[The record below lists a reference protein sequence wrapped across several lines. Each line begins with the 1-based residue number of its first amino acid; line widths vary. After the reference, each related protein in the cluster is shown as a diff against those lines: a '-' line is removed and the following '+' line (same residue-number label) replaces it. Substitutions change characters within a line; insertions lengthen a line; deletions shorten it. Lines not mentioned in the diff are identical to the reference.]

1 MSCRRNALLRLP
13 ECEPIPAIDA
23 LEADGWTVHAATW
36 QANGHALM
44 SRGGTWAIGRW
55 EPIGVEPQ
63 ESERAARNAFDRELP
78 DGVPRVSRGS

>member
-1 MSCRRNALLRLP
+1 MSRNALSSLP

-36 QANGHALM
+36 RVAGGHALM
-44 SRGGTWAIGRW
+44 SRGATWAIGRW
-55 EPIGVEPQ
+55 GPVGVEPQ

-78 DGVPRVSRGS
+78 DGVPRVSRGN